1 MFKNRKKMLMAATAI
16 VVGLAF
22 NSTAQ
27 AHDPEQQM
35 PGAPVLETL
44 KGIEAAMLALDVN
57 QHFCEKNE
65 GASAALEDELSAL
78 MAEASAAYSQ
88 HTTMKA
94 TLKKIVT
101 EGYGGDAGQFE
112 DSAYLKAFED
122 KYLDIQQIYDEI
134 TMVMPDDMT
143 GPCSSPDKHAG
154 EDIAN
159 EPGDELTDE
168 YSEDAEVVSE
178 FEQDVSFL
186 LDGFVLEANYTEV
199 RVPELPSEFCSEEDR
214 DSFSRTIFHFEKQ
227 VTGNI
232 REAMKL
238 YDRAVQV
245 KYENLNSVSPYPAD
259 HPVHREALMRIEVVI
274 AGAQADIA
282 YWRSVRKSLGQLS
295 MALDTVP
302 IVDCDK
308 SAMDDH
314 GYVPME
320 DQAPSQNASVR
331 PQPTLDA
338 LRNAI
343 NNAPN
348 AQNAK
353 AVVLPQ
359 DTADD
364 YGAVDAA
371 GRADDAIIRMQDVQR
386 QLETRSAR
394 NAQRGSYQS
403 VTSTDKPT
411 VTNGTAKNAGTVKKQ
426 TAVVRKTDAPSQNKK
441 AAQTLAS
448 KGKTSVNAAKTV
460 VVQQNRSGSK
470 KAAGQNA
477 KPAQVGKR
485 GTTPN
490 FSPLNVALPKKA
502 PAQPVKTPTTVKKV
516 EVPNTVKSTGKTFTA
531 TFPDARPTA
540 PKNMPDQMTAVKAP
554 PLVVND
560 YLGNPIRNGQ
570 RTESKPETN
579 TVAQ

>member
-1 MFKNRKKMLMAATAI
+1 MFKHRKKMLMAATAI
-16 VVGLAF
+16 AVGLAF
-22 NSTAQ
+22 KGTAL
-27 AHDPEQQM
+27 AHDPDQSL

-44 KGIEAAMLALDVN
+44 KGIEAAMLALDIN

-65 GASAALEDELSAL
+65 DASAALEDELSAL
-78 MAEASAAYSQ
+78 MAEASDTYRQHAA
-88 HTTMKA
+88 MKA
-94 TLKKIVT
+94 KLKKIVT

-112 DSAYLKAFED
+112 DSAYLKDFED

-134 TMVMPDDMT
+134 TMILPDDMT
-143 GPCSSPDKHAG
+143 GPCSSPDKHAD
-154 EDIAN
+154 EEVAY

-186 LDGFVLEANYTEV
+186 LDAFVLEANYSEV
-199 RVPELPSEFCSEEDR
+199 RVPELPAKFCSEEER
-214 DSFSRTIFHFEKQ
+214 DSFSRTIFHFEQQ

-238 YDRAVQV
+238 YDRAVEV
-245 KYENLNSVSPYPAD
+245 KYENLESVSPYPAD

-274 AGAQADIA
+274 TGAQADIA
-282 YWRSVRKSLGQLS
+282 YWRSVRKSLIQLS
-295 MALDTVP
+295 IALDTVP

-314 GYVPME
+314 GAVPQQE
-320 DQAPSQNASVR
+320 SAPTQNASVR
-331 PQPTLDA
+331 QQPSLDA

-343 NNAPN
+343 NTAPN
-348 AQNAK
+348 AQ
-353 AVVLPQ
+353 AVGVVVRPQ
-359 DTADD
+359 ETRNDF
-364 YGAVDAA
+364 GAMDAA
-371 GRADDAIIRMQDVQR
+371 GSAQEAIARVHDMQR
-386 QLETRSAR
+386 QLETQSAENAQTASPHVATR
-394 NAQRGSYQS
+394 NAKTR
-403 VTSTDKPT
+403 VTGGQAKKTGATQKKAGLVYKTDKPA
-411 VTNGTAKNAGTVKKQ
+411 VTKKGAQNVSGKPKKNTQRVESVVTGQNPDGVKK
-426 TAVVRKTDAPSQNKK
+426 V
-441 AAQTLAS
+441 
-448 KGKTSVNAAKTV
+448 
-460 VVQQNRSGSK
+460 SGQK
-470 KAAGQNA
+470 A
-477 KPAQVGKR
+477 KPAQARKG
-485 GTTPN
+485 GATPN

-502 PAQPVKTPTTVKKV
+502 PAKPVQSPTTVKKF

-540 PKNMPDQMTAVKAP
+540 PKNMPDEMTAVKAP

-570 RTESKPETN
+570 STAPRTDTT